1 LAVDIPTDG
10 AWSAMRSL
18 YNRRSTV
25 FATQENNAMPF
36 YEYECASCKFYT
48 EVMQK
53 ISDAPLEKCPS
64 CGKKALKK
72 LVSAPVFR
80 LKGGG
85 WYETDFKSDK
95 EGKRNIADREE
106 PASKSED
113 AKAGESKAAESKP
126 AAESTAK
133 SGGGEGGGSG
143 GAAKPAKEAGG
154 ESRGRRAAG
163 GGGSAGAKSAASRTA
178 ASRGKPSARSHSKPA
193 SRTKAKSTA
202 RRKGRR

>member
-1 LAVDIPTDG
+1 
-10 AWSAMRSL
+10 
-18 YNRRSTV
+18 
-25 FATQENNAMPF
+25 MPF
-36 YEYECASCKFYT
+36 YEYECANCKFYT

-72 LVSAPVFR
+72 LVSAPNFR

-106 PASKSED
+106 PASKAQD
-113 AKAGESKAAESKP
+113 AKGGEAKPAAPAEASGGKGTESTAGPESGAKASSGGEGKGRAQARDQGSGRGRSGGKSASSPKGGSGARSKP
-126 AAESTAK
+126 AAKSASKAAK
-133 SGGGEGGGSG
+133 SRS
-143 GAAKPAKEAGG
+143 
-154 ESRGRRAAG
+154 
-163 GGGSAGAKSAASRTA
+163 KS
-178 ASRGKPSARSHSKPA
+178 P
-193 SRTKAKSTA
+193 A

>member
-1 LAVDIPTDG
+1 
-10 AWSAMRSL
+10 
-18 YNRRSTV
+18 
-25 FATQENNAMPF
+25 MPF

-106 PASKSED
+106 PATKSED
-113 AKAGESKAAESKP
+113 AKSGETKP
-126 AAESTAK
+126 AAS
-133 SGGGEGGGSG
+133 
-143 GAAKPAKEAGG
+143 G
-154 ESRGRRAAG
+154 ESA
-163 GGGSAGAKSAASRTA
+163 AKSA
-178 ASRGKPSARSHSKPA
+178 
-193 SRTKAKSTA
+193 
-202 RRKGRR
+202 